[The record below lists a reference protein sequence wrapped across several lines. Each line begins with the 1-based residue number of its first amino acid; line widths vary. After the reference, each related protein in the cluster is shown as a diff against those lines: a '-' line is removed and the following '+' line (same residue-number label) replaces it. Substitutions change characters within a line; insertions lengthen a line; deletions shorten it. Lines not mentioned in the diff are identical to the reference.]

1 MVGALSATS
10 YVSIPLSGPNLESLR
25 QMRLSRDGKRDPIC
39 VVGSGEAGCAAGGKS
54 SEETKRPRKDPTWN
68 FNHPTEDAPDQGL
81 CIFYR
86 ILLFKFTS
94 NFARIAELIL
104 IYLPVIKYIFLSM
117 PFTLF

>member
-1 MVGALSATS
+1 MQEIVSLLQAIVGALSATS

-39 VVGSGEAGCAAGGKS
+39 VVGSVEGGGAGGKS

-81 CIFYR
+81 CIFFR
-86 ILLFKFTS
+86 IL
-94 NFARIAELIL
+94 
-104 IYLPVIKYIFLSM
+104 
-117 PFTLF
+117 

>member
-39 VVGSGEAGCAAGGKS
+39 VVGSGEAGAGGKS

-86 ILLFKFTS
+86 ILCFKFTS